1 MTLIQIYFIIAGIIL
16 LGKFLFKLFTF
27 NYLKRFIS
35 ENKETIDEL
44 LIYEPKLKSTEK
56 QHIYLIK
63 EGSLTYSDLIIYH
76 FSTNSIKYEDYSDEM
91 NTFLIDDASCF
102 EIILYILF
110 ALFWIISI
118 PCVLLCMLIG
128 WFGERFDKFAKS
140 ILS

>member
-16 LGKFLFKLFTF
+16 LSKFLFKIFTF

-35 ENKETIDEL
+35 KNKKTIDEL
-44 LIYEPKLKSTEK
+44 LIDERKLNRIKK
-56 QHIYLIK
+56 QAAYLIK

-91 NTFLIDDASCF
+91 SAFLINGSCF

-110 ALFWIISI
+110 AVFWIISI

-128 WFGERFDKFAKS
+128 WFGERVEKLAKS